1 MIRMR
6 QGSIWLILV
15 CVLAF
20 YSSAEAKG
28 FYFGASLGQGEAK
41 DLDLSPIGDGS
52 TLTGGTDGT
61 DSGWKF
67 FGGLKVFR
75 FMNAEFAYRDYGQ
88 AAFSAISDGTGT
100 IYAPGPVEGLADT
113 TAISVSA
120 MVVALPFFGA
130 SSAGLLP
137 SESVWIFCR
146 IYLGIIRWRVV
157 RGWWGI
163 S

>member
-67 FGGLKVFR
+67 FGGVKVFR
-75 FMNAEFAYRDYGQ
+75 FMNAEFSYRDYGQ
-88 AAFSAISDGTGT
+88 STVPTCNRRRAIFTC
-100 IYAPGPVEGLADT
+100 ARKK
-113 TAISVSA
+113 
-120 MVVALPFFGA
+120 A
-130 SSAGLLP
+130 SP
-137 SESVWIFCR
+137 CR
-146 IYLGIIRWRVV
+146 ARAR
-157 RGWWGI
+157 
-163 S
+163 